1 MSKKENQN
9 SPANNYTIENFSEH
23 HLSDVLKIESASNIT
38 PWSQETFLKTLQS
51 RSISFVIS
59 SEKKV
64 IAFCIANTVLD
75 ECHLQNIAVI
85 EELRGKGIGTFMLNI
100 LFKRAKLSDLDT
112 VLLEVRESNEIAR
125 KFYRDNGFKE
135 LSVRKNYYKA
145 ENGRENAVIMRLEVA

>member
-9 SPANNYTIENFSEH
+9 SLANNCTIENFSEH

-38 PWSQETFLKTLQS
+38 PWSEGIFLKTLQS
-51 RSISFVIS
+51 RSISFVIT
-59 SEKKV
+59 SEEKV

-85 EELRGKGIGTFMLNI
+85 EELRGKGIGKFMLNI

>member
-38 PWSQETFLKTLQS
+38 PWSEGIFLKTLQS
-51 RSISFVIS
+51 RSISFVII
-59 SEKKV
+59 SEEKV
-64 IAFCIANTVLD
+64 IAFCVANTVLD

>member
-23 HLSDVLKIESASNIT
+23 HLSDVLKIEFASNIT

-100 LFKRAKLSDLDT
+100 LFKRAKLSDLHII
-112 VLLEVRESNEIAR
+112 LLEVRESNKRAR
-125 KFYRDNGFKE
+125 KFYQNNGFEE
-135 LSVRKNYYKA
+135 LFIRENYYKTKS
-145 ENGRENAVIMRLEVA
+145 GQENAVIMRLEVA

>member
-1 MSKKENQN
+1 MQ
-9 SPANNYTIENFSEH
+9 
-23 HLSDVLKIESASNIT
+23 DVLNIEAASNLT
-38 PWSQETFLKTLQS
+38 PWPKKIFQKILEN

-100 LFKRAKLSDLDT
+100 LFKRAKLSDLHII
-112 VLLEVRESNEIAR
+112 LLEVRESNKRAR
-125 KFYRDNGFKE
+125 KFYQNNGFEE
-135 LSVRKNYYKA
+135 LFIRENYYKTKS
-145 ENGRENAVIMRLEVA
+145 GQENAVIMRLEVA

>member
-1 MSKKENQN
+1 MQ
-9 SPANNYTIENFSEH
+9 
-23 HLSDVLKIESASNIT
+23 DVLNIEAASNLT
-38 PWSQETFLKTLQS
+38 PWSKKIFQKILEN
-51 RSISFVIS
+51 RSISFVIRS
-59 SEKKV
+59 NESV
-64 IAFCIANTVLD
+64 VAFCIANKVLD

-85 EELRGKGIGTFMLNI
+85 EEFRGKGIGTFMLNI

>member
-1 MSKKENQN
+1 MLKKENQN
-9 SPANNYTIENFSEH
+9 SLANNYTIENFSEH
-23 HLSDVLKIESASNIT
+23 HLPDVLKKESTSNIT

>member
-38 PWSQETFLKTLQS
+38 PWSQEIFLKTLQS
-51 RSISFVIS
+51 RSISFVII
-59 SEKKV
+59 SEEKV

-75 ECHLQNIAVI
+75 ECHLQNIVVI

-100 LFKRAKLSDLDT
+100 LFKRAKLSDLNT
-112 VLLEVRESNEIAR
+112 VLLEVRESNKRAR
-125 KFYRDNGFKE
+125 KFYQDNGFKE
-135 LSVRKNYYKA
+135 LSVRKNYYKTKKD
-145 ENGRENAVIMRLEVA
+145 RENAVIMRLEVV

>member
-38 PWSQETFLKTLQS
+38 PWSEGIFLKTLQS
-51 RSISFVIS
+51 RSISFVIT
-59 SEKKV
+59 SEEKV

>member
-1 MSKKENQN
+1 LSKKENQN

-100 LFKRAKLSDLDT
+100 LFKRAKLSDLHII
-112 VLLEVRESNEIAR
+112 LLEVRESNKRAR
-125 KFYRDNGFKE
+125 KFYQNNGFEE
-135 LSVRKNYYKA
+135 LFIRENYYKTKS
-145 ENGRENAVIMRLEVA
+145 GQENAVIMRLEVA

>member
-38 PWSQETFLKTLQS
+38 PWSEGIFLKTLQS
-51 RSISFVIS
+51 RSISFVII
-59 SEKKV
+59 SEEKV

>member
-100 LFKRAKLSDLDT
+100 LFKRAKLSDLHII
-112 VLLEVRESNEIAR
+112 LLEVRESNKRAR
-125 KFYRDNGFKE
+125 KFYQNNGFEE
-135 LSVRKNYYKA
+135 LFIRENYYKTKS
-145 ENGRENAVIMRLEVA
+145 GQENAVIMRLEVA

>member
-23 HLSDVLKIESASNIT
+23 HLSDVLKIEFASNIT

>member
-9 SPANNYTIENFSEH
+9 SLANNYTIENFSEH
-23 HLSDVLKIESASNIT
+23 HLSDVLKIESASNLT
-38 PWSQETFLKTLQS
+38 PWSQEIFLKNLQT
-51 RSISFVIS
+51 RSISFVII
-59 SEKKV
+59 SEEKV

-75 ECHLQNIAVI
+75 ECHLQNIVVI

>member
-38 PWSQETFLKTLQS
+38 PWSEGIFLKTLQS
-51 RSISFVIS
+51 RSISFVII
-59 SEKKV
+59 SEEKV
-64 IAFCIANTVLD
+64 IAFCVANTVLD

-100 LFKRAKLSDLDT
+100 LFKRAKLSDLHA
-112 VLLEVRESNEIAR
+112 VLLEVRESNKRAR
-125 KFYRDNGFKE
+125 KFYQDNGFEE
-135 LSVRKNYYKA
+135 LSVRKNYYKTKK
-145 ENGRENAVIMRLEVA
+145 GRENAVIMRLEVV

>member
-23 HLSDVLKIESASNIT
+23 HLPDVLKIESASNIT